1 MVSKPCIGWEN
12 SYWLLFCGQRYT
24 VCSLYEPSGKISTTK
39 ESVIMQ
45 PSIGNIILVSAK
57 DDGRIMF
64 LLILYVIV
72 SAYGWCNSKVFGP
85 TQTVVS

>member
-1 MVSKPCIGWEN
+1 M
-12 SYWLLFCGQRYT
+12 
-24 VCSLYEPSGKISTTK
+24 TK

-64 LLILYVIV
+64 LLIEYVV